1 MKERF
6 VQETSIKLEMI
17 TYLKSSSTEGE
28 IGNKE
33 VGDLRGS
40 QVKDFVTCSENHSGV
55 NLMAFGLY
63 LPYVSLMEFNA
74 SFQQIFKLCDSFSW
88 FLCLS

>member
-40 QVKDFVTCSENHSGV
+40 QVKDFVTSAQKITVG
-55 NLMAFGLY
+55 
-63 LPYVSLMEFNA
+63 
-74 SFQQIFKLCDSFSW
+74 
-88 FLCLS
+88 